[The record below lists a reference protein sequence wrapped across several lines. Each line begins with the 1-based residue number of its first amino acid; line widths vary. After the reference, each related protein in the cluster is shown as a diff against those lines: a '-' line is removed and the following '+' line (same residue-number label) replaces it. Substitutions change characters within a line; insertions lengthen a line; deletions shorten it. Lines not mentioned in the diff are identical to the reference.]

1 MSIWRDLALRL
12 VVGIGAA
19 TLVVLFDSVLSFRV
33 EPSLAL
39 LAGAVVAAASWGI
52 RHLAPAGKPIE
63 WQQPSWH
70 TGSAHLQA
78 DPRTRRLASA
88 LANAQPGRGFE
99 ARGIAS
105 HLALLTAR
113 RLVISGR
120 VSGPTDDE
128 DALAYAEPQLSA
140 SLLAYLRS
148 AATDHA
154 QVINR
159 KTLHAHLKEIES
171 L

>member
-1 MSIWRDLALRL
+1 MNVWKDLALRL

-19 TLVVLFDSVLSFRV
+19 ALIVLFDGVLSFRV
-33 EPSLAL
+33 EPILAL
-39 LAGAVVAAASWGI
+39 LAGAVVAAASWAI
-52 RHLAPAGKPIE
+52 KYRAPAGKPIE

-70 TGSAHLQA
+70 AGSPHLQA

-113 RLVISGR
+113 RLVTSGR
-120 VSGPTDDE
+120 VPRPTDDE
-128 DALAYAEPQLSA
+128 DALAYAEPHLSA

-148 AATDHA
+148 AATDHP

-159 KTLHAHLKEIES
+159 KTLDAHLKEIES